1 MDAAARS
8 LAIPPVHPALDRAL
22 AIAGG
27 VAPDEARDAAAV
39 LATLL
44 RGFDASAVEDP
55 WHQSRLSC
63 EGYPVELS
71 FSSRDAGLRYT
82 SEVAEPGVAPA
93 ARTARAVALFEQLTG
108 GRLPRPLVDRLVTA
122 QAAGELRYGAWL
134 GGRHHGARRS
144 FKLYLEVPAEADP
157 ILEPWDERLVCHP
170 RVLRA
175 REPLL
180 SMVGL
185 QVRPL
190 RVELYYHVKR
200 LMVGEVATLMSRVH
214 LNDLAPAVL
223 DRLRRLYRRPLEREL
238 PCTDFGFS
246 YAISPDGAPPCFTL
260 YTFATSLL
268 GGDAKIRSAILG
280 AAAAV
285 DRWDVRIYERLSK
298 TIASRRGRL
307 TRHGLVGVAVA
318 PGEAPAIVFGLAPPE
333 EEAP

>member
-1 MDAAARS
+1 MDAAAHIHDVPQ
-8 LAIPPVHPALDRAL
+8 LHPAIDRAL
-22 AIAGG
+22 AMAGG
-27 VAPDEARDAAAV
+27 VAPEEARGAAEV

-44 RGFDASAVEDP
+44 RGFAESSVDDP
-55 WHQSRLSC
+55 WHRSVLSC

-82 SEVAEPGVAPA
+82 AEVAEPGVEPA
-93 ARTARAVALFEQLTG
+93 ARTARAVALFERLTG
-108 GRLPRPLVDRLVTA
+108 EPLPRTLVDRLVTA
-122 QAAGELRYGAWL
+122 QSAGELRYGAWL
-134 GGRHHGARRS
+134 GGRHHGTRRS
-144 FKLYLEVPAEADP
+144 FKLYLEVPAEADS
-157 ILEPWDERLVCHP
+157 ILEPWDERLVGHP

-175 REPLL
+175 RDALL
-180 SMVGL
+180 AMVGL

-190 RVELYYHVKR
+190 RVELYYHVKH
-200 LMVGEVATLMSRVH
+200 LMAGEVATLMSRVH
-214 LNDLAPAVL
+214 MNDLAPDVL
-223 DRLRRLYRRPLEREL
+223 DRLRLLYRRPLEREL

-246 YAISPDGAPPCFTL
+246 YAVSPEGAPPCFTL

-280 AAAAV
+280 AASA
-285 DRWDVRIYERLSK
+285 DRWDARLYERLSQ

-333 EEAP
+333 EAS